1 MNFSTVLTLLKRD
14 QQCVAFERPTK
25 NMFYFGWKK
34 CSWVIVVSTMIE
46 LFTAVFFF
54 FLQRVKVAN
63 QKKINH
69 GFYVWNKN
77 KHSSKELFSV
87 FSAIADNYKVL
98 NKCTITFLQITFTM
112 QILRQINTS
121 YLTDSYIIFTL
132 KMESVSK
139 NTIFGL
145 KMMVKSGLEKIILK
159 FHHGFQRY
167 LLTCQANSAN
177 LGRVFCTGQQQL

>member
-1 MNFSTVLTLLKRD
+1 M
-14 QQCVAFERPTK
+14 
-25 NMFYFGWKK
+25 
-34 CSWVIVVSTMIE
+34 
-46 LFTAVFFF
+46 
-54 FLQRVKVAN
+54 
-63 QKKINH
+63 
-69 GFYVWNKN
+69 
-77 KHSSKELFSV
+77 FSV

-145 KMMVKSGLEKIILK
+145 KMMVKSGLEKIFLK
-159 FHHGFQRY
+159 FLHAGDYFP
-167 LLTCQANSAN
+167 LLHKIVQNHKFSNKNNYHPA
-177 LGRVFCTGQQQL
+177 